1 MLKPKY
7 ILLTIFICIFSCFL
21 YLFTQIQNTKE
32 QLQLT
37 KNNYAE
43 LKSLI
48 EQIPAEQ
55 PQINQSSASLF
66 YRLDE
71 ISKKLNL
78 SQHIDSINPFPQSA
92 AYKEKLELQLSNLY
106 YDQCIAWINLW
117 QAYPDI
123 QIEQLSIQKNDNN
136 FFRLTMSILC
146 YE

>member
-1 MLKPKY
+1 MSKLKY
-7 ILLTIFICIFSCFL
+7 IIPAIFICILFCFL
-21 YLFTQIQNTKE
+21 YLFAQIQNAEE
-32 QLQLT
+32 QLQTT
-37 KNNYAE
+37 KSNYAE

-55 PQINQSSASLF
+55 PQASQSAASLF

-78 SQHIDSINPFPQSA
+78 SRHIDSINPFPQSA

-117 QAYPDI
+117 QAYPDT

-136 FFRLTMSILC
+136 FFRLIMSILR